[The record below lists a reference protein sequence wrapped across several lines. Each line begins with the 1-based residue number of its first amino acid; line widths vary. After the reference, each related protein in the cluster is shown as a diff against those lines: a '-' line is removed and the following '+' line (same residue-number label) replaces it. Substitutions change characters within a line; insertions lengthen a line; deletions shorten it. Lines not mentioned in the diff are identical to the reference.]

1 MDKDPIMD
9 VDLNVSYDEN
19 SSEDDEP
26 KKETKLIESTTLE
39 NEICRKLSEI
49 NKNNEIAVVNVG
61 EEPKIISIESIEGE
75 LNKFNKLFEY
85 KNRLLFFSGMNKS
98 LGLEAINLMNEDTY
112 NLRKEQFF
120 TTPLSKAGYDYTLE
134 SVNNN
139 LINLWKKI
147 IEFIKKIWNKIVSF
161 FKKDK
166 NNGSSILTENKK
178 EVIKLQDKTIGV
190 NKISSLLSD
199 STIYPL
205 NNPKESYPQ
214 INNFYDLLDWVINS
228 NKDIKIIFDELIINP
243 HPYIVDLMKS
253 SSSGGIMLEFF
264 TDFIS
269 NNITS
274 MTKYTEEL
282 LNSYNVILN
291 DLINNKELTEK
302 SKEAES
308 YLNEN
313 MNNLHLNNRIG
324 DSVKSPKYIYTMYD
338 GVINKLKD
346 KSVNNNS
353 MTNFDLF
360 YKSFF
365 DSGPWFIKFF
375 DDGLNFNNEILTRD
389 LNNLCD
395 KIHKTQNN
403 LSNINLN
410 DQIQFDVSKLAEWSN
425 YIFSEFSNLN
435 KLMSRYYEYSN
446 IITNVYKKFYILIK
460 RIGNAMKSQEANMN
474 WNENG
479 KKVINLL
486 KK

>member
-85 KNRLLFFSGMNKS
+85 KNKLLFFSGMNKS

-112 NLRKEQFF
+112 NLRKERFF
-120 TTPLSKAGYDYTLE
+120 TTPLSKIGYDYTLE

-147 IEFIKKIWNKIVSF
+147 IEFIKKIWDKILSF

-178 EVIKLQDKTIGV
+178 EVIKLQDKTISV

-199 STIYPL
+199 SKIYPL

-243 HPYIVDLMKS
+243 HPYIVDLMNRS
-253 SSSGGIMLEFF
+253 SDNGVMLGFF
-264 TDFIS
+264 TDFVS
-269 NNITS
+269 NNMSS
-274 MTKYTEEL
+274 MTKYIDSL

-302 SKEAES
+302 SEEAKS
-308 YLNEN
+308 YLDEN
-313 MNNLHLNNRIG
+313 TDYLCVNDQIKDH
-324 DSVKSPKYIYTMYD
+324 VKSPKCLYKVYD
-338 GVINKLKD
+338 NLISGLSNK
-346 KSVNNNS
+346 NNDDNI
-353 MTNFDLF
+353 MTSFDSF

-375 DDGLNFNNEILTRD
+375 DNGLNFSNEIFTKD
-389 LNNLCD
+389 LNNLSD
-395 KIHKTQNN
+395 KICKTQIN

-410 DQIQFDVSKLAEWSN
+410 DQIEFDVSKLAEWSN
-425 YIFSEFSNLN
+425 YIFDEFNNLN

-446 IITNVYKKFYILIK
+446 IITNIYKKFYILIHK
-460 RIGNAMKSQEANMN
+460 ISNMMNAQEVNMN